1 MSTKIS
7 KRVDS
12 KSQKRLSVAPKCL
25 AIVLSPDDVEPGK
38 TPPDLSGKVVLD
50 DFKLRNKTCYWNPAL
65 VESIQ
70 NLEYRG
76 YVEPDTLLVGGED
89 IHLENLRTAWG
100 RRVLNDPAHFRI
112 TRIGD
117 IGSIKMQVIPQTQF
131 IPLPEILCLVIL
143 DLNSKQVVATL
154 DVIHTRLTQCFCDLQ
169 SPGVQVLYDTLGTL
183 IRQRKVFHN
192 GSGYFVVTPDTYRLP
207 TDDPQQ
213 SYPVSW
219 MHYNPMYIPVPT
231 NQQKTLLTRS
241 ISCQVSLVN
250 QPQTVPQAPP
260 TQTPPSQ
267 VIPATP
273 TEVSKPREE
282 IYTDGTDILQSIAN
296 EKPRLSRSSSA
307 RHTKER
313 ASKDERDNTKSV
325 SRCSSMRGERGCRG
339 GENRD
344 LNLANSNLNKVKDKG
359 EKKSLLSK
367 LFGRKKK
374 KKPEKQQKQLEER
387 KVEPPAAITVS
398 SGEYATFSAQF
409 PPPEWQWYQEQIE
422 KQERTNS
429 WLYQQKHPG
438 HEGPNSKQDG
448 SSSSD
453 YVSPQQLFPRQH
465 VYEAARRQ
473 KMMNPSKLS
482 PFAEHDEEHYCQI
495 DPRFEES
502 LRNLRASTLPPEG
515 YYDGNCMNKKS
526 EFNPGCQK
534 HSSKAAT
541 LPVQIPQNTE
551 ENHHIHRRHSESHGH
566 RRRHEVGNQARVR
579 RHSGERKQLLV
590 QADQCYSNSQESGET
605 VPPNQPSFPY
615 HTQHKHIDHGI
626 SDPLY
631 SSTPRGLQKDPGDT
645 VHNNTVDEL
654 FNEKLQERSHRGK
667 KSSKSSRH
675 RHRHSIADHSS
686 YPKNDISYEYHGKLP
701 KKSSIKALSR
711 DSGVNCIGLGQR
723 QSKVKGHNKDRC
735 STPIELISKRSH
747 SEGRKQSS
755 NPKQNNIDVGHTDK
769 KHSNINNE
777 VVCVAEIN
785 SCVPP
790 EAREMTPTAEV
801 TPPDEYVPYSVQEE
815 DEGMDGD
822 VDSFIEE
829 SEQSYDTVIDS
840 RTRNS
845 KRISDLCDQAR
856 NINLGDSGF
865 SSPGNH
871 DSLKQNNYRITE
883 SVKCEEVSYQ
893 SSSSGGK
900 NPKLSHMLQD
910 SVKRPCKDHSLY
922 ERSDLIV
929 LNNMKDVHRDQNL
942 LSNHVMN
949 QMPLYQSNHT
959 SLATEAIR
967 LADKSPVPFNF
978 QFDGDYQVVG
988 VV

>member
-12 KSQKRLSVAPKCL
+12 KSQKRLSVTPKCL
-25 AIVLSPDDVEPGK
+25 AIVLLPDENESGK
-38 TPPDLSGKVVLD
+38 NHPDLSGRVILD

-117 IGSIKMQVIPQTQF
+117 VGSIKMQVIPQTQF

-169 SPGVQVLYDTLGTL
+169 TPGVQVLYDTLGTL

-213 SYPVSW
+213 TYPMSW
-219 MHYNPMYIPVPT
+219 MHYNPMYIPVPA
-231 NQQKTLLTRS
+231 NRPKSPITRS

-250 QPQTVPQAPP
+250 QPQTIPQAPLV
-260 TQTPPSQ
+260 QTPPIQ
-267 VIPATP
+267 ITP
-273 TEVSKPREE
+273 IQAPPVELSKPRDE
-282 IYTDGTDILQSIAN
+282 IYTDEIRQSIVN
-296 EKPRLSRSSSA
+296 EKPRISRSLSA
-307 RHTKER
+307 RHMKDKP
-313 ASKDERDNTKSV
+313 SKDERDNTKSV

-344 LNLANSNLNKVKDKG
+344 LNLAHSNLNKVKDKG

-374 KKPEKQQKQLEER
+374 KKPEKQPQQEEK
-387 KVEPPAAITVS
+387 KVESPTTTTS

-422 KQERTNS
+422 KQERTNT
-429 WLYQQKHPG
+429 WLNQQKPPG
-438 HEGPNSKQDG
+438 QDAYTTKQDG

-453 YVSPQQLFPRQH
+453 YVSPQQLFPRQQ
-465 VYEAARRQ
+465 VYEAARRHQQ
-473 KMMNPSKLS
+473 KVSNPSKLS

-515 YYDGNCMNKKS
+515 YYDGNCMNKKNDL
-526 EFNPGCQK
+526 NPGCPK
-534 HSSKAAT
+534 KTAT
-541 LPVQIPQNTE
+541 LPVQLPQNTE

-566 RRRHEVGNQARVR
+566 RRRHEVNDRVRVR
-579 RHSGERKQLLV
+579 RHSGDRKQLLV
-590 QADQCYSNSQESGET
+590 QADQCYNNSLESEET
-605 VPPNQPSFPY
+605 VPLNQPSFPY
-615 HTQHKHIDHGI
+615 HTQQKHTDPGI

-631 SSTPRGLQKDPGDT
+631 SSTPRGLQKDPGET

-654 FNEKLQERSHRGK
+654 FNEKVQERVHRGK
-667 KSSKSSRH
+667 KSSKH
-675 RHRHSIADHSS
+675 RHRHSIAYHSN

-711 DSGVNCIGLGQR
+711 DSGVNCVGLSQGQN
-723 QSKVKGHNKDRC
+723 KGRDKDRC
-735 STPIELISKRSH
+735 STPIEFLTKRGH
-747 SEGRKQSS
+747 SDGRKESS
-755 NPKQNNIDVGHTDK
+755 NQKRNNIDAKSANK
-769 KHSNINNE
+769 KHSNNE
-777 VVCVAEIN
+777 LVCVAEIN

-790 EAREMTPTAEV
+790 EARETTPVTEV
-801 TPPDEYVPYSVQEE
+801 TPPDEYVPYNVQDE

-840 RTRNS
+840 RTRSS
-845 KRISDLCDQAR
+845 KRISDLCDQTK
-856 NINLGDSGF
+856 NLNLGDSGF
-865 SSPGNH
+865 SSPRNQ
-871 DSLKQNNYRITE
+871 DSLQYNRIAETAR
-883 SVKCEEVSYQ
+883 CEEVFYQ
-893 SSSSGGK
+893 GSSSVGKHPKQFPTVQESGK
-900 NPKLSHMLQD
+900 CRS
-910 SVKRPCKDHSLY
+910 KDPSLY
-922 ERSDLIV
+922 ERSNLIV
-929 LNNMKDVHRDQNL
+929 LNNMKEVNRDQNL
-942 LSNHVMN
+942 LSNHVVN
-949 QMPLYQSNHT
+949 QVSLYHPTT
-959 SLATEAIR
+959 SLPAEALR
-967 LADKSPVPFNF
+967 LGDKSPVPFNF

>member
-12 KSQKRLSVAPKCL
+12 KSQKKLSVTPKCL
-25 AIVLSPDDVEPGK
+25 AIVLSPDEAESGK
-38 TPPDLSGKVVLD
+38 TPPDLSGKVILD

-70 NLEYRG
+70 NLEYQG
-76 YVEPDTLLVGGED
+76 YVEPDTLLVGGEE

-112 TRIGD
+112 TKIGD

-154 DVIHTRLTQCFCDLQ
+154 DVIHTRLTQCFNDLE
-169 SPGVQVLYDTLGTL
+169 SPGVQVLYDTLGIL

-213 SYPVSW
+213 TYPVSW
-219 MHYNPMYIPVPT
+219 MHYNPMYIPVLQ
-231 NQQKTLLTRS
+231 NQQKSLLTRS

-250 QPQTVPQAPP
+250 QPQNVPQGLQTQAPP
-260 TQTPPSQ
+260 TQIQPS
-267 VIPATP
+267 TP

-282 IYTDGTDILQSIAN
+282 IYSDGIDVLNSVAN

-307 RHTKER
+307 RHAKEKTN
-313 ASKDERDNTKSV
+313 KDERGSAKSI
-325 SRCSSMRGERGCRG
+325 SRCSSMRGERGCRD

-344 LNLANSNLNKVKDKG
+344 LNLANSNINKVKDKG

-374 KKPEKQQKQLEER
+374 KKPEKQQKQQQQEER
-387 KVEPPAAITVS
+387 KAETPEATTVN

-429 WLYQQKHPG
+429 WLNQQRQPYP
-438 HEGPNSKQDG
+438 EVIKQEG

-453 YVSPQQLFPRQH
+453 YISPQQLFPRQQ
-465 VYEAARRQ
+465 VYEAARRHQ
-473 KMMNPSKLS
+473 KMANPSKLS
-482 PFAEHDEEHYCQI
+482 PFVEHDEEHYCQI

-502 LRNLRASTLPPEG
+502 LRNLRTSTLPPEG
-515 YYDGNCMNKKS
+515 YYDGNCMNRKS
-526 EFNPGCQK
+526 ELNPGCQK

-541 LPVQIPQNTE
+541 LQVQIPQNTE

-566 RRRHEVGNQARVR
+566 RRRHEVGDRARVR
-579 RHSGERKQLLV
+579 RHSGDRKQLLV
-590 QADQCYSNSQESGET
+590 QADQCYSNSHESGET
-605 VPPNQPSFPY
+605 IPLNQPSFPY
-615 HTQHKHIDHGI
+615 HSQRGI

-631 SSTPRGLQKDPGDT
+631 SSTPRGLQKDPGET

-654 FNEKLQERSHRGK
+654 FNEKLPERWHRSR

-675 RHRHSIADHSS
+675 RHRHSIAFPSN

-711 DSGVNCIGLGQR
+711 DSGVNCIGLGQG
-723 QSKVKGHNKDRC
+723 QTKSKGYDKDRC
-735 STPIELISKRSH
+735 STPIEFVSKRGH
-747 SEGRKQSS
+747 SEGRKQKS
-755 NPKQNNIDVGHTDK
+755 NPKQNNSDGKPSEK
-769 KHSNINNE
+769 KHSNVNNE
-777 VVCVAEIN
+777 IVCVAEIN
-785 SCVPP
+785 SCMPP
-790 EAREMTPTAEV
+790 EAREITPAEEV
-801 TPPDEYVPYSVQEE
+801 SPPDEYVQYSVQEE

-840 RTRNS
+840 RTRNN
-845 KRISDLCDQAR
+845 KRITDLCDQTK

-865 SSPGNH
+865 SSPGYN
-871 DSLKQNNYRITE
+871 DGLKQNNNRIADTAR
-883 SVKCEEVSYQ
+883 SEEYQ
-893 SSSSGGK
+893 SSSSGDR
-900 NPKLSHMLQD
+900 NPKQFHPVQD
-910 SVKRPCKDHSLY
+910 MAKCRLKDPSLY

-942 LSNHVMN
+942 LTDRVKN
-949 QMPLYQSNHT
+949 QSPFYPSNHT
-959 SLATEAIR
+959 VLANEAVR
-967 LADKSPVPFNF
+967 LGEKSPVPFSF